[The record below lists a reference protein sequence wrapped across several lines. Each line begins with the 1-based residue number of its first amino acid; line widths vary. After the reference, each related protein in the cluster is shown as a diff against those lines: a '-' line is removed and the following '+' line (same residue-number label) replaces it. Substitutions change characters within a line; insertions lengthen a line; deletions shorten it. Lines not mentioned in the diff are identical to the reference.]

1 MRTDRLNVLL
11 SSAAVLALS
20 IVSPAQV
27 TQVDQDQQLGME
39 SHIGNLTGHANK
51 GKETY
56 RRYCLGC
63 HGVAGDGEGENAA
76 WLEPRPRNFTLAQ
89 FKCRSTPT
97 GTLPTDEDLYNTLG
111 RGLTNSNMPAWFPL
125 PAQQRADLVAY
136 VKHFSPKWKTEK
148 PGVPIEVPA
157 EPQVTAERLQAGQ
170 ALFQKLECWKCHG
183 VEGRANGV
191 SADTLQ
197 DDQNRPIKPFNFH
210 DGMRFKCGTTN
221 HDLYKIFM
229 TGLDGTPMPSFAD
242 NVKPDEAWD
251 LVFYL
256 RSLQP
261 MPSKERQIAKQLGL
275 KPVNPNAVAAPA
287 PPAEAPAAQP
297 APPATP
303 EAKPYATAP
312 AAPPSDPAAQPPAP
326 ANPPAPPDGAAPQPE
341 SK

>member
-1 MRTDRLNVLL
+1 MRTDLL
-11 SSAAVLALS
+11 KLLLGCAAVLALS
-20 IVSPAQV
+20 AVSPAQV
-27 TQVDQDQQLGME
+27 TQFDQEQQLGVE

-51 GKETY
+51 AKENY

-76 WLEPRPRNFTLAQ
+76 WLEPKPRNFTLAQ

-97 GTLPTDEDLYNTLG
+97 GTLPTDEDLYNTVG
-111 RGLTNSNMPAWFPL
+111 RGITNSNMPAWFPL
-125 PAQQRADLVAY
+125 PAQERADLVAY

-148 PGVPIEVPA
+148 PGAPIEVPA
-157 EPQVTAERLQAGQ
+157 EPQVTPERIKAGQ

-191 SADTLQ
+191 SADTLT

-210 DGMRFKCGTTN
+210 DSARFKCGTTN

-256 RSLQP
+256 RTLQP
-261 MPSKERQIAKQLGL
+261 MPSKEKQIAKQLGL
-275 KPVNPNAVAAPA
+275 KPINPNAAAATA
-287 PPAEAPAAQP
+287 PQAEAPAAQP
-297 APPATP
+297 AAPATP
-303 EAKPYATAP
+303 AAQPDATAP
-312 AAPPSDPAAQPPAP
+312 AAQPSEPATQPAT
-326 ANPPAPPDGAAPQPE
+326 PDGAAPKPE
-341 SK
+341 TK